1 MTRPTQE
8 MIKTRTK
15 LAIEAYA
22 EIAGVPFE
30 EVAAKALTEE
40 KNGGGPTTNT
50 LMMLMFAAG

>member
-1 MTRPTQE
+1 RPTQE